1 MGLYIFLSEEMWATT
16 QGQYIPSFCSGV
28 TTYKTR
34 STHSVTNRERRKEKS
49 AETISQRVLE
59 LIFDDLF

>member
-1 MGLYIFLSEEMWATT
+1 MGLYIFLSQEMWAAT
-16 QGQYIPSFCSGV
+16 QGQYHSFCMFRG
-28 TTYKTR
+28 YKTR

-49 AETISQRVLE
+49 AETISQRVE